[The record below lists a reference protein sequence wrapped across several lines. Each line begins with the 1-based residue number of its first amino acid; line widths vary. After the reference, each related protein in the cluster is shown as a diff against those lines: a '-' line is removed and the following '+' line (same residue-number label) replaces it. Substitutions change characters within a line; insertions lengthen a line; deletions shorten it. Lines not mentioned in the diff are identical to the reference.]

1 MILTKVT
8 KLKSSPIEKNELK
21 KDKKVPGGTTYMYVS
36 LKTLRLDNSHIT

>member
-21 KDKKVPGGTTYMYVS
+21 KDKKKYRVVLHMCH
-36 LKTLRLDNSHIT
+36 LKHYD